1 MATLI
6 ILNLLIVR
14 AIRKSYS
21 FRALLAQRGAGQA
34 QVSLTLMCC
43 GVVALFLVC
52 QTPGLIVS
60 GKNTYDSTVR
70 AAGRSIRGKNVT
82 MVTTENYGESKGQSN
97 CVNKYIR
104 PRLEKKLRIK

>member
-34 QVSLTLMCC
+34 QASLTLMCC
-43 GVVALFLVC
+43 GVVALFLIC

-70 AAGRSIRGKNVT
+70 AAGRSISDNVVAV
-82 MVTTENYGESKGQSN
+82 VTTANYGEDRKH
-97 CVNKYIR
+97 
-104 PRLEKKLRIK
+104 

>member
-34 QVSLTLMCC
+34 QASLTLMCC
-43 GVVALFLVC
+43 GVVGLETVVRRSFSSLFDKSKTFHFC
-52 QTPGLIVS
+52 
-60 GKNTYDSTVR
+60 
-70 AAGRSIRGKNVT
+70 GRS
-82 MVTTENYGESKGQSN
+82 YESRHKDD
-97 CVNKYIR
+97 
-104 PRLEKKLRIK
+104 PP